1 MDLLVFALLLLVLL
15 CVLLGA
21 GLWISMSLA
30 AVGYVAMAH
39 VHPSPGLFLASAY
52 WESTGSWTLAAL
64 PMFVWMGEI
73 LFRTRLSEELF
84 NGLSPWVRWLP
95 GRLLHVNILACGI
108 FGSVSGSSAATCAT
122 VSKIALPE
130 LKRRGYD
137 ERVAVGSLATSG
149 TLGILIPPSI
159 IMVVYAVAAEVSIVR
174 VFIAGCLPGLIVMA
188 LFSAYIAVWA
198 LLNPSK
204 QPVREPAMPFM
215 EKLRQSAQLIPC
227 AILII
232 VVIGTMFVG
241 WATATE
247 AAAFGVLG
255 SLLMA
260 LGRRVGYGVLAL
272 GLALGVSGMIA
283 WHQALAFVFFAVLG
297 IAAGERILTWRN
309 FIESITGATR
319 LSCMI
324 MFILAG
330 AAFLT
335 KAMALT
341 GIPAALAQGVAAL
354 NLGPYGLIAILTIV
368 YVLLG
373 TALDGVSMIVLT
385 TSIVIPLVQH
395 AGFDLVWFGIFIVL
409 LVEIAEITPPVGFN
423 LFVMQTMTGMEQ
435 TEVAKASLPF
445 FLMLVVTVVLITLFP
460 ATLVTGLPEWLL
472 AR

>member
-1 MDLLVFALLLLVLL
+1 VELLSFALLLLILL
-15 CVLLGA
+15 CVLLGT
-21 GLWISMSLA
+21 GLWIPMSLA
-30 AVGYVAMAH
+30 VVGYIGMMA
-39 VHPSPGLFLASAY
+39 VHPQPGLFLASSM

-73 LFRTRLSEELF
+73 LFRTKLSEELF

-130 LKRRGYD
+130 LRRRGYD
-137 ERVAVGSLATSG
+137 ESVAVGSLATAG
-149 TLGILIPPSI
+149 TLGIMIPPSI

-174 VFIAGCLPGLIVMA
+174 VFIAGMIPGILVMA
-188 LFSAYIAVWA
+188 LFSAYIAIWA
-198 LLNPSK
+198 VLNPTK
-204 QPVREPAMPFM
+204 QPPKEPALSFR
-215 EKLRQSAQLIPC
+215 EKMRASAQLIPC

-232 VVIGTMFVG
+232 AVIGTMFVG

-247 AAAFGVLG
+247 AAGFGVLG
-255 SLLMA
+255 SLI
-260 LGRRVGYGVLAL
+260 LA
-272 GLALGVSGMIA
+272 
-283 WHQALAFVFFAVLG
+283 AVT
-297 IAAGERILTWRN
+297 RTLTWQS
-309 FIESITGATR
+309 FKESLMGATR

-341 GIPAALAQGVAAL
+341 GIPSALAAGAEAL
-354 NLGPYGLIAILTIV
+354 NLGPFGIIAILTVV
-368 YVLLG
+368 YLILG

-385 TSIVIPLVQH
+385 TSIVVPMVQS

-409 LVEIAEITPPVGFN
+409 LVEIAEITPPLGFN
-423 LFVMQTMTGMEQ
+423 LFVMQTMTGKEQ
-435 TEVAKASLPF
+435 TEVAWASLPF
-445 FLMLVVTVVLITLFP
+445 FLMLVLTVVLITLFP
-460 ATLVTGLPEWLL
+460 VTLVTGLPEWLL

>member
-1 MDLLVFALLLLVLL
+1 MDIATLALMLL
-15 CVLLGA
+15 CVLCLLLGT
-21 GLWISMSLA
+21 GLWIALA
-30 AVGYVAMAH
+30 LTGTGWIAMTF
-39 VHPSPGLFLASAY
+39 VHPAPGLFLASAF

-73 LFRTRLSEELF
+73 LFRTKLSEELF
-84 NGLSPWVRWLP
+84 NGLAPWVNRLP

-137 ERVAVGSLATSG
+137 ERVAIGSLATAG
-149 TLGILIPPSI
+149 TLGIMIPPSI

-174 VFIAGCLPGLIVMA
+174 VFIAGMIPGLIVMA
-188 LFSAYIAVWA
+188 LFSLYIIVWA
-198 LLNPSK
+198 LLNPKK
-204 QPVREPAMPFM
+204 QPTPEPPTTFV
-215 EKLRQSAQLIPC
+215 EKLRQSMQLIPC

-232 VVIGTMFVG
+232 AVIGSMFVG

-255 SLLMA
+255 SL
-260 LGRRVGYGVLAL
+260 VLAAVTRTL
-272 GLALGVSGMIA
+272 SWRSFFESLAA
-283 WHQALAFVFFAVLG
+283 
-297 IAAGERILTWRN
+297 
-309 FIESITGATR
+309 ATR

-324 MFILAG
+324 LFILAG

-341 GIPAALAQGVAAL
+341 GIPSALASLVAAAG
-354 NLGPYGLIAILTIV
+354 LGPLEIIAILTVV
-368 YVLLG
+368 YLILG

-385 TSIVIPLVQH
+385 TSVVVPIVQQ

-409 LVEIAEITPPVGFN
+409 LVELAEVSPPLGFN
-423 LFVMQTMTGMEQ
+423 LFVMQTMTGKEQ
-435 TEVAKASLPF
+435 TEVAYASLPF
-445 FLMLVVTVVLITLFP
+445 FCMLVVTVVLITLFP
-460 ATLVTGLPEWLL
+460 ITLVTALPDVLL
-472 AR
+472 SR

>member
-1 MDLLVFALLLLVLL
+1 MELLSFALLLLILL
-15 CVLLGA
+15 CVLLGT
-21 GLWISMSLA
+21 GLWIPMSLA
-30 AVGYVAMAH
+30 AVGYIAMMA
-39 VHPSPGLFLASAY
+39 VHPQPGLFLASSM

-73 LFRTRLSEELF
+73 LFRTKLSEELF

-130 LKRRGYD
+130 LRRRGYD
-137 ERVAVGSLATSG
+137 EGVAVGSLVTAG
-149 TLGILIPPSI
+149 TLGIMIPPSI

-174 VFIAGCLPGLIVMA
+174 VFIAGMIPGILVMV
-188 LFSAYIAVWA
+188 LFSAYIAIWA
-198 LLNPSK
+198 VLNPDK
-204 QPVREPAMPFM
+204 QPAKEPALSFR
-215 EKLRQSAQLIPC
+215 EKMRASAQLIPC

-232 VVIGTMFVG
+232 AVIGTMFIG

-247 AAAFGVLG
+247 AAGFGVLG
-255 SLLMA
+255 SLI
-260 LGRRVGYGVLAL
+260 LA
-272 GLALGVSGMIA
+272 
-283 WHQALAFVFFAVLG
+283 AVT
-297 IAAGERILTWRN
+297 RTLTWQS
-309 FIESITGATR
+309 FKESLMGATR

-341 GIPAALAQGVAAL
+341 GIPSALASGVEAL
-354 NLGPYGLIAILTIV
+354 NLGPLGIIAILTVV
-368 YVLLG
+368 YLILG

-385 TSIVIPLVQH
+385 TSIVVPMVQT

-409 LVEIAEITPPVGFN
+409 LVEIAEITPPLGFN
-423 LFVMQTMTGMEQ
+423 LFVMQTMTGKEQ
-435 TEVAKASLPF
+435 TEVAWASLPF
-445 FLMLVVTVVLITLFP
+445 FLMLVLTVVLITLFP
-460 ATLVTGLPEWLL
+460 VTLVTGLPEWLL

>member
-1 MDLLVFALLLLVLL
+1 MGLLELALFLLILL
-15 CVLLGA
+15 CLLLGA
-21 GLWISMSLA
+21 GLWISMALA
-30 AVGYVAMAH
+30 LVGLVAMSF
-39 VHPSPGLFLASAY
+39 VHPSPGLFLASAF
-52 WESTGSWTLAAL
+52 WEATGSWTLAAL

-73 LFRTRLSEELF
+73 LFRTKLSEELF
-84 NGLSPWVRWLP
+84 NGLAPWVQRIP

-137 ERVAVGSLATSG
+137 ERTAIGSLATSG

-159 IMVVYAVAAEVSIVR
+159 IMVVYAVAAEVSIIR
-174 VFIAGCLPGLIVMA
+174 IFIAGCLPGLLVMG
-188 LFSAYIAVWA
+188 LFSAYIVVWA

-204 QPVREPAMPFM
+204 QPPPEPRISLGA
-215 EKLRQSAQLIPC
+215 KLRASAQLIPC
-227 AILII
+227 VLLI
-232 VVIGTMFVG
+232 VAVIGTMFVG

-255 SLLMA
+255 SLI
-260 LGRRVGYGVLAL
+260 LA
-272 GLALGVSGMIA
+272 
-283 WHQALAFVFFAVLG
+283 AVTGSLNW
-297 IAAGERILTWRN
+297 EN
-309 FIESITGATR
+309 FTGSLKGATR

-341 GIPAALAQGVAAL
+341 GIPAALAQGVQAL
-354 NLGPYGLIAILTIV
+354 ELGPYGLIAILTVV
-368 YVLLG
+368 YIILG

-385 TSIVIPLVQH
+385 TSIVIPLVQA

-423 LFVMQTMTGMEQ
+423 LFVMQTLTGKEQ
-435 TEVAKASLPF
+435 GEVAMASLPF
-445 FLMLVVTVVLITLFP
+445 FLMLVLTVVLCTLFP
-460 ATLVTGLPEWLL
+460 VTLVTGLPDWLL
-472 AR
+472 SR

>member
-1 MDLLVFALLLLVLL
+1 MDLLSFALLLLILL
-15 CVLLGA
+15 CVLLGT
-21 GLWISMSLA
+21 GLWIPMSLA
-30 AVGYVAMAH
+30 AVGYIAMMA
-39 VHPSPGLFLASAY
+39 VHPQPGLFLASSM

-73 LFRTRLSEELF
+73 LFRTKLSEELF

-130 LKRRGYD
+130 LRRRGYD
-137 ERVAVGSLATSG
+137 ESVAIGSLATAG
-149 TLGILIPPSI
+149 TLGIMIPPSI

-174 VFIAGCLPGLIVMA
+174 VFIAGMIPGILVMV
-188 LFSAYIAVWA
+188 LFSAYIAIWA
-198 LLNPSK
+198 MLNPDK
-204 QPVREPAMPFM
+204 QPAKEAALSFREKMRA
-215 EKLRQSAQLIPC
+215 SAQLIPC
-227 AILII
+227 TILII
-232 VVIGTMFVG
+232 AVIGTMFVG

-255 SLLMA
+255 A
-260 LGRRVGYGVLAL
+260 LILA
-272 GLALGVSGMIA
+272 
-283 WHQALAFVFFAVLG
+283 AVT
-297 IAAGERILTWRN
+297 RTLTWQS
-309 FIESITGATR
+309 FKESLMGATR

-341 GIPAALAQGVAAL
+341 GIPSALASGVEAL
-354 NLGPYGLIAILTIV
+354 NLGPLGIIAILTVV
-368 YVLLG
+368 YLILG

-385 TSIVIPLVQH
+385 TSIVVPMVQT

-409 LVEIAEITPPVGFN
+409 LVEIAEITPPLGFN
-423 LFVMQTMTGMEQ
+423 LFVMQTMTGKEQ
-435 TEVAKASLPF
+435 TEVAWASLPF
-445 FLMLVVTVVLITLFP
+445 FLMLVLTVVLITLFP
-460 ATLVTGLPEWLL
+460 VTLVTGLPEWLL

>member
-1 MDLLVFALLLLVLL
+1 
-15 CVLLGA
+15 
-21 GLWISMSLA
+21 
-30 AVGYVAMAH
+30 MA
-39 VHPSPGLFLASAY
+39 VHPQPGLFLASSM

-73 LFRTRLSEELF
+73 LFRTKLSEELF

-130 LKRRGYD
+130 LRRRGYD
-137 ERVAVGSLATSG
+137 ESVAVGSLATAG
-149 TLGILIPPSI
+149 TLGIMIPPSI

-174 VFIAGCLPGLIVMA
+174 VFIAGMIPGILVMA
-188 LFSAYIAVWA
+188 LFSAYIAIWA
-198 LLNPSK
+198 VLNPTK
-204 QPVREPAMPFM
+204 QPPKEPALSFR
-215 EKLRQSAQLIPC
+215 EKMRASAQLIPC

-232 VVIGTMFVG
+232 AVIGTMFVG

-247 AAAFGVLG
+247 AAGFGVLG
-255 SLLMA
+255 SLI
-260 LGRRVGYGVLAL
+260 LA
-272 GLALGVSGMIA
+272 
-283 WHQALAFVFFAVLG
+283 AVT
-297 IAAGERILTWRN
+297 RTLTWQS
-309 FIESITGATR
+309 FKESLMGATR

-341 GIPAALAQGVAAL
+341 GIPSALAAGAEAL
-354 NLGPYGLIAILTIV
+354 NLGPFGIIAILTVV
-368 YVLLG
+368 YLILG

-385 TSIVIPLVQH
+385 TSIVVPMVQS

-409 LVEIAEITPPVGFN
+409 LVEIAEITPPLGFN
-423 LFVMQTMTGMEQ
+423 LFVMQTMTGKEQ
-435 TEVAKASLPF
+435 TEVAWASLPF
-445 FLMLVVTVVLITLFP
+445 FMMLVLTVVLITLFP
-460 ATLVTGLPEWLL
+460 VTLVTGLPEWLL

>member
-1 MDLLVFALLLLVLL
+1 MDLLSFALLLLILL
-15 CVLLGA
+15 CVLLGT
-21 GLWISMSLA
+21 GLWIPMSLA
-30 AVGYVAMAH
+30 AVGYIAMMA
-39 VHPSPGLFLASAY
+39 VHPQPGLFLASSM

-73 LFRTRLSEELF
+73 LFRTKLSEELF

-130 LKRRGYD
+130 LRRRGYD
-137 ERVAVGSLATSG
+137 ESVAIGSLATAG
-149 TLGILIPPSI
+149 TLGIMIPPSI

-174 VFIAGCLPGLIVMA
+174 VFIAGMIPGILVMV
-188 LFSAYIAVWA
+188 LFSAYIAIWA
-198 LLNPSK
+198 VLNPDK
-204 QPVREPAMPFM
+204 QPAKEPALSFR
-215 EKLRQSAQLIPC
+215 EKMRASAQLIPC

-232 VVIGTMFVG
+232 AVIGTMFVG

-255 SLLMA
+255 A
-260 LGRRVGYGVLAL
+260 LILA
-272 GLALGVSGMIA
+272 
-283 WHQALAFVFFAVLG
+283 AVT
-297 IAAGERILTWRN
+297 RTLTWQS
-309 FIESITGATR
+309 FKESLMGATR

-341 GIPAALAQGVAAL
+341 GIPSALASGVEAL
-354 NLGPYGLIAILTIV
+354 NLGPLGIIAILTVV
-368 YVLLG
+368 YLILG

-385 TSIVIPLVQH
+385 TSIVVPMVQA

-409 LVEIAEITPPVGFN
+409 LVEIAEITPPLGFN
-423 LFVMQTMTGMEQ
+423 LFVMQTMTGKEQ
-435 TEVAKASLPF
+435 TEVAWASLPF
-445 FLMLVVTVVLITLFP
+445 FLMLVLTVVLITLFP
-460 ATLVTGLPEWLL
+460 VTLVTGLPEWLL

>member
-1 MDLLVFALLLLVLL
+1 MDLLTIALLLLVML
-15 CVLLGA
+15 CLLLGS
-21 GLWISMSLA
+21 GLWIALA
-30 AVGYVAMAH
+30 LAGTGYVAMSL
-39 VHPSPGLFLASAY
+39 VNPTPGLFLASAY

-64 PMFVWMGEI
+64 PMFIWMGEI
-73 LFRTRLSEELF
+73 LFRTKLSEELF
-84 NGLSPWVRWLP
+84 NGLAPWVRRLP

-137 ERVAVGSLATSG
+137 EGVAIGSLATAG

-174 VFIAGCLPGLIVMA
+174 VFIAGMIPGAIVMG
-188 LFSAYIAVWA
+188 LFSLYIIVWA
-198 LLNPSK
+198 ILNPAK
-204 QPVREPAMPFM
+204 QPAAEPRLSFV

-227 AILII
+227 ALLII
-232 VVIGTMFVG
+232 GVIGTMFVG

-255 SLLMA
+255 SLF
-260 LGRRVGYGVLAL
+260 LA
-272 GLALGVSGMIA
+272 
-283 WHQALAFVFFAVLG
+283 AVT
-297 IAAGERILTWRN
+297 RCLTWDS
-309 FIESITGATR
+309 FFQSLAGATR

-341 GIPAALAQGVAAL
+341 GIPGALAAAVAAAD
-354 NLGPYGLIAILTIV
+354 LGPYAIIAILTVV
-368 YVLLG
+368 YLILG

-385 TSIVIPLVQH
+385 TSVVVPMVQH
-395 AGFDLVWFGIFIVL
+395 AGFDLVWFGIFIIL
-409 LVEIAEITPPVGFN
+409 LVEIAEISPPLGFN
-423 LFVMQTMTGMEQ
+423 LFVMQTMTGKEQ
-435 TEVAKASLPF
+435 TEVAWASLPF
-445 FLMLVVTVVLITLFP
+445 FAMLVVTVVLITVFP
-460 ATLVTGLPEWLL
+460 AIVTWLPDYLL
-472 AR
+472 RQ

>member
-1 MDLLVFALLLLVLL
+1 MDLLSFALLLLILL
-15 CVLLGA
+15 CVLLGT
-21 GLWISMSLA
+21 GLWIPMSLA
-30 AVGYVAMAH
+30 VVGYIAMMA
-39 VHPSPGLFLASAY
+39 VHPQPGLFLASSM

-73 LFRTRLSEELF
+73 LFRTKLSEELF

-130 LKRRGYD
+130 LRRRGYD
-137 ERVAVGSLATSG
+137 EGVAVGSLATAG
-149 TLGILIPPSI
+149 TLGIMIPPSI

-174 VFIAGCLPGLIVMA
+174 VFIAGMIPGILVMV
-188 LFSAYIAVWA
+188 LFSAYIAIWA
-198 LLNPSK
+198 VLNPDK
-204 QPVREPAMPFM
+204 QPAKEPALSFQ
-215 EKLRQSAQLIPC
+215 EKMRASAQLIPC

-232 VVIGTMFVG
+232 AVIGTMFIG

-247 AAAFGVLG
+247 AAGFGVLG
-255 SLLMA
+255 SLI
-260 LGRRVGYGVLAL
+260 LA
-272 GLALGVSGMIA
+272 
-283 WHQALAFVFFAVLG
+283 AVT
-297 IAAGERILTWRN
+297 RTLTW
-309 FIESITGATR
+309 ESFKESLMGATR

-341 GIPAALAQGVAAL
+341 GIPSALASGVEAL
-354 NLGPYGLIAILTIV
+354 NLGPFGIIAILTVV
-368 YVLLG
+368 YLILG

-385 TSIVIPLVQH
+385 TSIVVPMVQA

-409 LVEIAEITPPVGFN
+409 LVEIAEITPPLGFN
-423 LFVMQTMTGMEQ
+423 LFVMQTMTGKEQ
-435 TEVAKASLPF
+435 TEVAWASLPF
-445 FLMLVVTVVLITLFP
+445 FLMLVLTVVLITLFP
-460 ATLVTGLPEWLL
+460 VTLVTGLPEWLL

>member
-1 MDLLVFALLLLVLL
+1 MELLELALGLLVLL
-15 CVLLGA
+15 CLLLGA
-21 GLWISMSLA
+21 GLWISMALA
-30 AVGYVAMAH
+30 LVGWAAMLAGG
-39 VHPSPGLFLASAY
+39 HPAGQYLASAF
-52 WESTGSWTLAAL
+52 WEATGSWTLAAL

-73 LFRTRLSEELF
+73 LFRTKLSEELF
-84 NGLSPWVRWLP
+84 NGLAPWVRRIP

-137 ERVAVGSLATSG
+137 ENIAIGSLATSG

-174 VFIAGCLPGLIVMA
+174 VFIAGCIPGLIVMS
-188 LFSAYIAVWA
+188 LFSLYIIGWA

-204 QPVREPAMPFM
+204 QPPMDPAMSFGR
-215 EKLRQSAQLIPC
+215 KLRASAQLIPC
-227 AILII
+227 AILI
-232 VVIGTMFVG
+232 VAVIGTMFIG

-255 SLLMA
+255 SLI
-260 LGRRVGYGVLAL
+260 LA
-272 GLALGVSGMIA
+272 AVTGM
-283 WHQALAFVFFAVLG
+283 
-297 IAAGERILTWRN
+297 LTWRS
-309 FIESITGATR
+309 FVDSLKGATR

-330 AAFLT
+330 AALLT
-335 KAMALT
+335 KSMALT
-341 GIPAALAQGVAAL
+341 GIPAALADGVTQL
-354 NLGPYGLIAILTIV
+354 NLGPYGLIAVLTVV
-368 YVLLG
+368 YVILG

-385 TSIVIPLVQH
+385 TSIVVPMVQA

-423 LFVMQTMTGMEQ
+423 LFVMQTMTGKEQ
-435 TEVAKASLPF
+435 IEVARASLPF
-445 FLMLVVTVVLITLFP
+445 FLMLVLTVALVTIFP
-460 ATLVTGLPEWLL
+460 QTLVTDLPDWLL
-472 AR
+472 RR